1 MSGQDVLAKALVY
14 RAGDATLARFDLLA
28 ALDGVPGAVGRFGT
42 GEPVREALRLL
53 DEGLWCYWPA

>member
-1 MSGQDVLAKALVY
+1 MSGQEVLAAVLAY
-14 RAGDATLARFDLLA
+14 RAGDKTLARFDLQA

-53 DEGLWCYWPA
+53 NTNRRP